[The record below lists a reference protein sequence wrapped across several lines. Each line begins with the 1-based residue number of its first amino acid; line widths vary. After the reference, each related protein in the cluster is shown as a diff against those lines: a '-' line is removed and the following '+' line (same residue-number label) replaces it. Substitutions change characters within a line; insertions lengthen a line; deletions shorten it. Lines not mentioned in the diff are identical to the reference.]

1 MVHRTR
7 LAALLLAGGLALCA
21 ALPARAETKI
31 VEGYVSPGAPEWP
44 EYVGLAF
51 GWFKDNGIALD
62 MVGAGAGAAQQV
74 TAGSIDLG
82 YSGFPDF
89 IYAINRGAPIKII
102 VNGLGA
108 PPYGV
113 YAKPAIKTVADLK
126 GKIISIGGPKDVTL
140 IYIEA
145 LLATAG
151 LSAKDCDFFYAKM
164 TQDRFAALISGG
176 ADAAILY
183 PPASFRAGRQGY
195 TFLGDIGDLLKDFPF
210 TVIAVNDGF
219 AAKNRTAVEAY
230 VRTYSRAV
238 AWLYD
243 TKNKDK
249 AVEILAKATKQ
260 DVQDSADTY
269 DYFFAK
275 LQAFSRNG
283 LITDTAYKKMT
294 DALISFGEL
303 KQPVPPL
310 GKFFDASF
318 VKAAWGK

>member
-1 MVHRTR
+1 MIHRTR
-7 LAALLLAGGLALCA
+7 LGALLLVGGLALCA
-21 ALPARAETKI
+21 AWPARAETKVI
-31 VEGYVSPGAPEWP
+31 EGYVSPGAPEWP

-62 MVGAGAGAAQQV
+62 MVGVGAGAAQQV

-89 IYAINRGAPIKII
+89 IYAINQGAPIKIMI
-102 VNGLGA
+102 NALGA
-108 PPYGV
+108 PPYAV

-126 GKIISIGGPKDVTL
+126 GKTISIGGAKDVTL
-140 IYIEA
+140 IYMEA
-145 LLATAG
+145 LLASAG
-151 LSAKDCDFFYAKM
+151 LSVKDCDFVYAKM
-164 TQDRFAALISGG
+164 TQDRFAALMSGG

-183 PPASFRAGRQGY
+183 PPASFRAGQQGY

-210 TVIAVNDGF
+210 TVMAVNDGF
-219 AAKNRTAVEAY
+219 AAKNRAAVEAY

-243 TKNKDK
+243 PKNKDK
-249 AVEILAKATKQ
+249 AVEILATATKQ
-260 DVQDSADTY
+260 GVRDSADTY
-269 DYFFAK
+269 DYFFTK
-275 LQAFSRNG
+275 LHAFSREG
-283 LITDTAYKKMT
+283 LISDAAYKKMT
-294 DALISFGEL
+294 GALVEFGEL